1 MKPYVIIFVVLLAK
15 SVNGQDCPT
24 KTELETESGYPNI
37 FQINSTAV
45 SVDWSEL
52 WPSLDWTSSC
62 VEGLEKRKL
71 WNFIVFQVK
80 FNRYLYPNEPLQRI
94 S

>member
-1 MKPYVIIFVVLLAK
+1 MKPYIIIFVVLLAK

-71 WNFIVFQVK
+71 WM
-80 FNRYLYPNEPLQRI
+80 I
-94 S
+94 SSNALINSFLSKGSVIAG